1 MKSANFLVM
10 SSYVEGFP
18 NTLLESLVVGTPVI
32 SFDCPSG
39 PSEILDGGR
48 FGHLVP
54 VGYASALAQAIE
66 TALDSPIDNAFL
78 QVADVHATLAALVHL
93 ERHGCGG
100 QQIGDDFIVDL

>member
-39 PSEILDGGR
+39 PSELI
-48 FGHLVP
+48 
-54 VGYASALAQAIE
+54 
-66 TALDSPIDNAFL
+66 ID
-78 QVADVHATLAALVHL
+78 
-93 ERHGCGG
+93 
-100 QQIGDDFIVDL
+100 